1 MSKDS
6 NAFAFLNVDNLSG
19 KLVVK
24 AQLGNDLRVVP
35 VYNEDITYDEL
46 LLMFQRVFRGRLKST
61 DEVTLKYKD
70 QGMIGG
76 HNTWKNPVGHAYY

>member
-24 AQLGNDLRVVP
+24 AQLGNDLRVIP

-46 LLMFQRVFRGRLKST
+46 LLMFQRVFHGQLKST

-70 QGMIGG
+70 QGMKETPG
-76 HNTWKNPVGHAYY
+76 V